1 MLKKIILS
9 LLILLFLGTV
19 ATAGVLYATNRFV
32 VEVLPTGAPEMYLEV
47 GTEYVEKG
55 AVAQF
60 FGTVLFKEPEIVP
73 VRIQGE
79 VNAEKVGT
87 YVITY
92 TAEKWDHINFAT
104 RTVHVVD
111 THKPVIELVSDPN
124 KFTFPNEAYQE
135 EGYSAYD
142 LYDGDITHLVQT
154 REENGT
160 VIYTVTDSSGNTT
173 TVERKIR
180 YDDPIPP
187 VLTLKGELSLSFDA
201 GVGSFTEPGWE
212 ATDNCDG
219 DISHKVTVSGTVD
232 AATPGTYTLTYTVED
247 SYGNIATATRTVEV
261 KKMKPIAP
269 TGKVIYLTFD
279 DGPSQYTPR
288 LLEILAKYNVKVTFF
303 VVDTGYIHLVSQIAA
318 EGHTVALHTAS
329 HEFSQVYASEEAYFN
344 DLNKIKS
351 KVVQYTGVEP
361 TLIRFPGGSSN
372 RVSININKGIM
383 TRLTKLVQEQG
394 YRYFDWN
401 VDSDDA
407 GSAHTAQKVFE
418 NVVSGIGSK
427 NNSVVLQHD
436 IKGYSVEAV
445 EQIIQWGLANG
456 YTFLPLTEDSPSC
469 QHPVKN

>member
-1 MLKKIILS
+1 MVKKVF
-9 LLILLFLGTV
+9 LILFVVLFLGAV
-19 ATAGVLYATNRFV
+19 AAACVIAATNRFTL
-32 VEVLPTGAPEMYLEV
+32 EVLPAGAQEMYLEV
-47 GTEYVEKG
+47 GSEYVEKG
-55 AVAQF
+55 ATARF
-60 FGTVLFKEPEIVP
+60 FGTILLTEPMDVQVE
-73 VRIQGE
+73 IQGE
-79 VNAEKVGT
+79 VNTQKLGT

-92 TAEKWDHINFAT
+92 TAEKWKHTQIAT
-104 RTVHVVD
+104 RIVHVVD
-111 THKPVIELVSDPN
+111 THKPVIELVSDPD

-142 LYDGDITHLVQT
+142 LYDGDITHLVQA
-154 REENGT
+154 REEDGT

-232 AATPGTYTLTYTVED
+232 AATPGTYTLTYTVQD

-279 DGPSQYTPR
+279 DGPSQYTLR
-288 LLEILAKYNVKVTFF
+288 LLEILAKYNVKATFF

-318 EGHTVALHTAS
+318 EGHTVALHTAT

-344 DLNKIKS
+344 DLNKIKN
-351 KVVQYTGVEP
+351 KVVQYTGIEP

-407 GSAHTAQKVFE
+407 GSARTSEKVFQ
-418 NVVSGIGSK
+418 NVISGIGSK
-427 NNSVVLQHD
+427 KTSVVLQHD

-445 EQIIQWGLANG
+445 DRIIQWGLANG
-456 YTFLPLTEDSPSC
+456 YTFLPLTEDSPDC